1 MRPFSIVC
9 LVTAAQERP
18 SRDIYY
24 EWRVELAV
32 MYWNIGS
39 KRSPQK
45 QDSIDL
51 SFKAES
57 TIVLQIVCGEGKKVE
72 KSSLAAYAER
82 HRARLDSA
90 KVTSEKGLWERP
102 QPHQKLLKRK
112 PVEFNYPSPSAGGP
126 AIPTPFV

>member
-18 SRDIYY
+18 SQDIYY

-45 QDSIDL
+45 QASIDL

-82 HRARLDSA
+82 R
-90 KVTSEKGLWERP
+90 TSEKGLWERP
-102 QPHQKLLKRK
+102 QLHQKLLKGN
-112 PVEFNYPSPSAGGP
+112 P
-126 AIPTPFV
+126 